1 MFLCGVFMLC
11 RLNPHLPR
19 SSRTVESWTS
29 EPLMYVRSLYGNRF
43 GFTPVEAEP
52 VGAVG
57 GAR

>member
-1 MFLCGVFMLC
+1 MLC